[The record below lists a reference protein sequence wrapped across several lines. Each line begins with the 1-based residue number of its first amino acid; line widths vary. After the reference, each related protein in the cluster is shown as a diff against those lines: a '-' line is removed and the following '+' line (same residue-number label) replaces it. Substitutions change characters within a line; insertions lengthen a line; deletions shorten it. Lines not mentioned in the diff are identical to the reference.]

1 MIFEFLESGSV
12 DFFLLTYFINVV
24 IYTQAYVSS

>member
-12 DFFLLTYFINVV
+12 DFLLLTYFINV
-24 IYTQAYVSS
+24 IYTQTFVSS